1 MNTYDNSNDISGLDW
16 QTGNNFSTWEPSFRE
31 SDGMASV
38 DDHFSRGDIGIVD
51 AVFDEGF
58 LRGLNFA
65 ANAIKATMLNK
76 PKRNNV
82 AWDEA
87 CEKAMEYVTHWRDSL
102 LAHNNIEPTDD
113 EALYSSTPFIDELDK
128 KGAL

>member
-1 MNTYDNSNDISGLDW
+1 MNNNNHDVSGLDW
-16 QTGNNFSTWEPSFRE
+16 QTGNNFSILEPSFRE

-38 DDHFSRGDIGIVD
+38 DDHFNRDDIGIVD

-76 PKRNNV
+76 PKRKNV

-87 CEKAMEYVTHWRDSL
+87 CEKSMKYVTDWRDFL
-102 LAHNNIEPTDD
+102 LAQNNIEPTDD
-113 EALYSSTPFIDELDK
+113 EALRSSTPFIDELGK

>member
-1 MNTYDNSNDISGLDW
+1 MDNNTHDVSGLDW
-16 QTGNNFSTWEPSFRE
+16 QTGNNFSALAPILRE

-38 DDHFSRGDIGIVD
+38 DDHFSRADIAIVD
-51 AVFDEGF
+51 AVFNEGV

-76 PKRNNV
+76 PERKNG

-87 CEKAMEYVTHWRDSL
+87 CEKAMKQVTIWRNFL
-102 LAHNNIEPTDD
+102 LADNNISPADD
-113 EALYSSTPFIDELDK
+113 EALHSRTPFIDELDK

>member
-1 MNTYDNSNDISGLDW
+1 MDNNTHDVSGLDW
-16 QTGNNFSTWEPSFRE
+16 QTGNNFSSLVPSLHE

-38 DDHFSRGDIGIVD
+38 NDHFSRADIVIVD
-51 AVFDEGF
+51 AVFEEGF

-76 PKRNNV
+76 PERKND

-87 CEKAMEYVTHWRDSL
+87 CEKAMTPVTIWRNFL
-102 LAHNNIEPTDD
+102 LAHNNISPADD
-113 EALYSSTPFIDELDK
+113 EALRSSTPFIDELDK